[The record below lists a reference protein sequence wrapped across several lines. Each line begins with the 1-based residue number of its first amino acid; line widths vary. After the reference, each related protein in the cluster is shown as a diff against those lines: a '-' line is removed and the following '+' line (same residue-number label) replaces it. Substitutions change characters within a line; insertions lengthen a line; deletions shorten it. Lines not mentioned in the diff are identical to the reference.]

1 MIRNVI
7 VNRLKTVLMALTLFP
22 AALPSIVADDAN
34 DQVRQTAEVHEFQIT
49 SRKYEFGP
57 SSLRVTKGDHLK
69 LVIGA
74 LDHDH
79 GFRLDEFHI
88 NKNIEKGKTVT
99 VEFTAD
105 KAGTFPFR
113 CSNFCGLG
121 HGGMKGTL
129 VVDE

>member
-1 MIRNVI
+1 
-7 VNRLKTVLMALTLFP
+7 VNWLKAVLMALTLFV
-22 AALPSIVADDAN
+22 AASLSIMADDAN
-34 DQVRQTAEVHEFQIT
+34 DQVRQTAAVHEFQIT

-57 SSLRVTKGDHLK
+57 SSLRVKKGEHLR
-69 LVIGA
+69 LVIAA

-79 GFRLDEFHI
+79 GFRLDGFHI
-88 NKNIEKGKTVT
+88 NKKIERGKTVT

-129 VVDE
+129 VVEE

>member
-1 MIRNVI
+1 MRNAI
-7 VNRLKTVLMALTLFP
+7 LNRLKAVLISLTLLS
-22 AALPSIVADDAN
+22 AASLSMMADDTS
-34 DQVRQTAEVHEFQIT
+34 DQVGQTTAVHEFQIT

-57 SSLRVTKGDHLK
+57 SSLHVKKGYHVR
-69 LVIGA
+69 LVIAA

-88 NKNIEKGKTVT
+88 NTKIEKGKMAA
-99 VEFTAD
+99 VEFTAEE
-105 KAGTFPFR
+105 AGTFLFR

-129 VVDE
+129 VVEQ

>member
-1 MIRNVI
+1 MIGNVI
-7 VNRLKTVLMALTLFP
+7 VNKLKTVLMALTLFP

-34 DQVRQTAEVHEFQIT
+34 DQVRQMAAVHEFQIT

-57 SSLRVTKGDHLK
+57 SSLRVKKGDHLK
-69 LVIGA
+69 LVIAA

-88 NKNIEKGKTVT
+88 NKKIEKGKAVT
-99 VEFTAD
+99 VEFTVD
-105 KAGTFPFR
+105 KAGTFLFR

-129 VVDE
+129 LVEE

>member
-1 MIRNVI
+1 M
-7 VNRLKTVLMALTLFP
+7 NRLKTVLMALTLF
-22 AALPSIVADDAN
+22 AAASLSIVADDAN
-34 DQVRQTAEVHEFQIT
+34 DQVRQTAAVHEFQIT

-57 SSLRVTKGDHLK
+57 SSLRVKKGEHLR
-69 LVIGA
+69 LVIAA

-88 NKNIEKGKTVT
+88 NKKIERGKTVT

-129 VVDE
+129 VVEE